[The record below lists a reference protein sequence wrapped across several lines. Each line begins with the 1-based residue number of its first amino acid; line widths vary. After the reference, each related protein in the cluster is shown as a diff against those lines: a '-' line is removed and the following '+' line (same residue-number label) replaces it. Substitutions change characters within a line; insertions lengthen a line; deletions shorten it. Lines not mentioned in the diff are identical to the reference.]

1 MDFRSTLNKS
11 KSPMKYGNKKN
22 SLAIGAVEYAGEAYK
37 ETAIVQDK
45 LNTAQLVNDGL
56 RRELF

>member
-22 SLAIGAVEYAGEAYK
+22 SLAVNALDYAGEAYK
-37 ETAIVQDK
+37 ETAII
-45 LNTAQLVNDGL
+45 
-56 RRELF
+56 